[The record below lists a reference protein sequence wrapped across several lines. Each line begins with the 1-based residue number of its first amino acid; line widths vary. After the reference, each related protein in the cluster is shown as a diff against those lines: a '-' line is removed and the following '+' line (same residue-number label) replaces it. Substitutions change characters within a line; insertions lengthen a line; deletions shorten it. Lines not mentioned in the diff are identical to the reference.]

1 MAMTK
6 RRRRKT
12 SSAMPARR
20 KRRMPRLSAAKPVRR
35 RRTRRKSGMLSA
47 GTDYKAIG
55 MQVAFAAAG
64 GFAGVALRNS
74 IPDTMSDYM
83 KAGITIAAG
92 VAVAMVTKQPM
103 IGAGM
108 IGTGAAL
115 ATRKF
120 GQDNQ
125 IKVLSEQMNSGYGML
140 SEGIEVYADENGNP
154 LRRMGDQF
162 YYSNGQMAPYSPSMF
177 MTISA

>member
-1 MAMTK
+1 MAVK
-6 RRRRKT
+6 RRSKKR
-12 SSAMPARR
+12 SMPMAR
-20 KRRMPRLSAAKPVRR
+20 KRRATATITTSPVRR
-35 RRTRRKSGMLSA
+35 RRKKSSRMLSA
-47 GTDYKAIG
+47 GMDYKAIG

-74 IPDTMSDYM
+74 IPATMSDYA
-83 KAGITIAAG
+83 KAGITVAAG
-92 VAVAMVTKQPM
+92 VAVAMITKQPM

-120 GQDNQ
+120 GQDQSIPLLSDQAGTGYNR
-125 IKVLSEQMNSGYGML
+125 LSEAVN
-140 SEGIEVYADENGNP
+140 VYADEMGNP
-154 LRRMGDQF
+154 LQRIGSQF
-162 YYSNGQMAPYSPSMF
+162 FYSNGALAPYSPQNF

>member
-6 RRRRKT
+6 RRRKKST
-12 SSAMPARR
+12 SAMPARR
-20 KRRMPRLSAAKPVRR
+20 RRTPRLSAAKPVRR
-35 RRTRRKSGMLSA
+35 RRSRRKSGMLSA
-47 GTDYKAIG
+47 GTDYKQIG

-64 GFAGVALRNS
+64 GVAGVALRNS

-83 KAGITIAAG
+83 KAGITVAAG
-92 VAVAMVTKQPM
+92 VAVAMITKQPM

-125 IKVLSEQMNSGYGML
+125 IKVLSEQTNSGYGML
-140 SEGIEVYADENGNP
+140 SEAVEIYADENGNP

-162 YYSNGQMAPYSPSMF
+162 YYSNGQMAPYTPSMF

>member
-1 MAMTK
+1 MAVKRRSKKRSMPARRRRATPRLSAK
-6 RRRRKT
+6 PIRRRRKK
-12 SSAMPARR
+12 SSR
-20 KRRMPRLSAAKPVRR
+20 
-35 RRTRRKSGMLSA
+35 MLSA

-64 GFAGVALRNS
+64 GVAGVALRNS
-74 IPDTMSDYM
+74 IPDTLSDYA
-83 KAGITIAAG
+83 KAGVTIAAG
-92 VAVAMVTKQPM
+92 VAVAMLTKQPM

-120 GQDNQ
+120 GQDQ
-125 IKVLSEQMNSGYGML
+125 SIKLLSDQAGTGYMRLSEAVN
-140 SEGIEVYADENGNP
+140 VYADEMGNP
-154 LRRMGDQF
+154 LQRIGSQF
-162 YYSNGQMAPYSPSMF
+162 FYSNGTLAPYSPQNF